1 MNNVIISVITILIF
15 IIGFIIGFKIVIEI
29 DNQEEYIK
37 ELEQALTEQKQEVEV
52 YRGIL
57 EEYQIEG
64 IINE

>member
-1 MNNVIISVITILIF
+1 MRVKIILFILIVLSVTAL
-15 IIGFIIGFKIVIEI
+15 ICLYHLTDE
-29 DNQEEYIK
+29 QEEEIK
-37 ELEQALTEQKQEVEV
+37 ELEQALTEQIQEVEV